1 MEWFEETLY
10 PNIGQRFQV
19 TKVVF
24 REKTEHQDLVIFETP
39 VLGRVLALDGVIQV
53 TEGDEYVYHEM
64 LTHVPL
70 VAHGRARR
78 TLIVHTGTIRS
89 SRLKWAGSSSTSSVN
104 AVSHSKPCAASSA
117 LKSAAVSCG

>member
-1 MEWFEETLY
+1 MEWFNETLY

-24 REKTEHQDLVIFETP
+24 RDKTEHQDLIIFETP

-70 VAHGRARR
+70 TAHGRAKRA
-78 TLIVHTGTIRS
+78 LVVG
-89 SRLKWAGSSSTSSVN
+89 
-104 AVSHSKPCAASSA
+104 AA
-117 LKSAAVSCG
+117 